1 VFREF
6 LRFELRY
13 QLRSPLPWLIA
24 LLFGFLAFLAMTGD
38 NVQIGGAI
46 GNVNRNAPSVIL
58 NFLVTFSILG
68 MLGTILLIAQPLLR
82 DADLRTD
89 ELFFSTP
96 AGRGSYLWGRALGGA
111 LTTLG
116 IYVVV
121 ALVMVI
127 GSFMP
132 WLDPKRVG
140 PFMPE
145 PYAWAFGVL
154 VIPNLIFVGALMCL
168 LAVTTR
174 RLLAVFLG
182 AMAVLVVWQ
191 VAGALVNDLQY
202 DTIARLI
209 DPFGARPTARAMRY
223 WSATERNTLVPDVSG
238 LLLLNRVIWLSV
250 SAAMLAAAHLL
261 FRTRRS
267 GSRKRAARRA
277 TDRVDIPLPQ
287 SPAALHAPVAARGV
301 AVRTIRLKPDTQAQL
316 WVRLQPDTAAL
327 RQFLH
332 QLRFDAVSVLKGLP
346 FQILLGLGVVNLIS
360 GARLSNRLFGTEVHP
375 VTALML
381 EAMRGSYQFLLVLIV
396 AYYAGEVIWRER
408 DARIAEATDAT
419 PVPGWLPLLAKTAAL
434 FAVVLVFMAVGVLAS
449 MIYQLSMGYT
459 NVEAGLYL
467 RSMLL
472 DSMPFLLTAVAAV
485 FLQVMSNQKFIGYAL
500 FILVFVLQTVLV
512 SVHLEHNLYTYA
524 GSPTLT
530 YSDMNGYGHLLAA
543 WSWFNAYW
551 SVFAA
556 ILLVIA
562 AAFWVRGSA
571 PPWRRRWNQA
581 LRSLRGRQGALL
593 GALAVAFVAI
603 GSWIFYNT
611 NVVNEYLPS
620 DVVLDRQA
628 RYEQDYRKYKDLPQ
642 PRIADVYADVDIYPS
657 ERRIAIHGRYRLVNR
672 TAAPIRDLHVA
683 LRPGSELRITSL
695 APAQLVVDDREV
707 GYRIYRLQ
715 EPLQPGGAMDFRFEV
730 TRAER
735 GFTNTGMPPS
745 AGGGDI
751 RSPLNY
757 NGTFINSNDF
767 FPHFGYNQDAQILD
781 RNERRKR
788 GLGDVPRAA
797 KLEDESARGSMGFA
811 DADWIDFETVVSTS
825 ADQIALAPGY
835 LQREWTQ
842 GGRRY
847 FHYKMDRPMLP
858 FYCYLSAR
866 WQVRRGEW
874 GGLPIEIF
882 YDAKHP
888 YNVDRMID
896 AARKSLDYFTAHFS
910 PYQFRQVRILEFPRY
925 ARFAQSFANTIPF
938 SEAIGFVADL
948 RDPGD
953 IDYVYYVTAHEVAHQ
968 WWAHQVIGAD
978 VQGSTMLVESL
989 AQYSA
994 LMVME
999 KQYGREH
1006 MRRFLKYELDQYLSG
1021 RGGELIEELPL
1032 MRVENQQY
1040 IHYQKGSLVFYRL
1053 REEIGED
1060 RLNAALAS
1068 FIRDKAFQQPP
1079 YTTTLEL
1086 LGYIRAQTP
1095 PEKQRLIDELFAQIV
1110 LYDTKVVAATSK
1122 RRTDGKFDVHIEF
1135 EAQKTQADGLGKET
1149 PLPLDDWMEVGVFA
1163 RKAGEGEHTEQP
1175 LYLERRRIAQNKG
1188 AVDVVVEAEPFE
1200 VGVDPYNKLIDRN
1213 PDDNRKR
1220 VE

>member
-1 VFREF
+1 MFREF

-68 MLGTILLIAQPLLR
+68 MLGAILLIAQPLLR

-96 AGRGSYLWGRALGGA
+96 VRKGSYLWGRALGGA
-111 LTTLG
+111 VATLG
-116 IYVVV
+116 IHVVV

-132 WLDPKRVG
+132 WLDPKRIG
-140 PFMPE
+140 PFMLG

-154 VIPNLIFVGALMCL
+154 LIPNLIFVGALMCL

-174 RLLAVFLG
+174 RLLVVFLG
-182 AMAVLVVWQ
+182 AMAVIVVWQ
-191 VAGALVNDLQY
+191 VAGALVSDLQY

-223 WSATERNTLVPDVSG
+223 WSATERNALVPDVSG
-238 LLLLNRVIWLSV
+238 LLLLNRIIWLSV
-250 SAAMLAAAHLL
+250 SAAMLAAAHFL
-261 FRTRRS
+261 FRTQRP

-277 TDRVDIPLPQ
+277 GDHVDIPLPHAVAAMHA
-287 SPAALHAPVAARGV
+287 PAAANTS
-301 AVRTIRLKPDTQAQL
+301 AVRAFGR
-316 WVRLQPDTAAL
+316 TAAL

-332 QLRFDAVSVLKGLP
+332 QLRFDAASVLRSLP
-346 FQILLGLGVVNLIS
+346 FQILLGLGLVNLVG
-360 GARLSNRLFGTEVHP
+360 GARLTNRLFGTEVHP

-381 EAMRGSYQFLLVLIV
+381 EAMQGSYQFLLVLIV
-396 AYYAGEVIWRER
+396 AYFAGEVIWRER

-419 PVPGWLPLLAKTAAL
+419 PVPGWVPLLAKTGAL
-434 FAVVLVFMAVGVLAS
+434 FAVVLAFMAVGVLAS
-449 MIYQLSMGYT
+449 MIYQLSTGYT
-459 NVEAGLYL
+459 YLEVGLYL

-485 FLQVMSNQKFIGYAL
+485 FLQVLSNQKFIGYAL
-500 FILVFVLQTVLV
+500 FILVFVLQTVLI

-524 GSPTLT
+524 GSPILT
-530 YSDMNGYGHLLAA
+530 YSDMNGYGHLLRA

-551 SVFAA
+551 SVFAVM
-556 ILLVIA
+556 LLVIA

-571 PPWRRRWNQA
+571 PSWRARWSHG
-581 LRSLRGRQGALL
+581 LRSLRGPKGALL
-593 GALAVAFVAI
+593 GALTVVFIAI

-628 RYEQDYRKYKDLPQ
+628 HFEKAYRKYQDLPQ

-657 ERRIAIHGRYRLVNR
+657 ERRVEIKGRYQLVNR
-672 TAAPIRDLHVA
+672 TAASIHDLHVTM
-683 LRPGSELRITSL
+683 RPGSQLRITSM
-695 APAQLVVDDREV
+695 APAKLVVDDREV

-715 EPLQPGGAMDFRFEV
+715 EPLPPGGTMQFRFEV
-730 TRAER
+730 ERAER

-745 AGGGDI
+745 GGAGDI

-757 NGTFINSNDF
+757 NGTFFNSVDF
-767 FPHFGYNQDAQILD
+767 FPHFGYDQGGQILD

-811 DADWIDFETVVSTS
+811 DADWINFETVVSTS

-842 GGRRY
+842 GGRHY
-847 FHYKMDRPMLP
+847 FHYKMDRPILP
-858 FYCYLSAR
+858 FFCYLSAR

-874 GGLPIEIF
+874 HGLPIEVY
-882 YDAKHP
+882 YDPKHP

-896 AARKSLDYFTAHFS
+896 ATRKSLDYFTAHFS
-910 PYQFRQVRILEFPRY
+910 PYQYRQVRILEFPRY

-948 RDPGD
+948 RDPD
-953 IDYVYYVTAHEVAHQ
+953 AIDYVFYVTAHEVAHQ

-978 VQGSTMLVESL
+978 VQGSTMIVESM

-999 KQYGREH
+999 KQYGRER
-1006 MRRFLKYELDQYLSG
+1006 MRRFLKYELDRYLSG

-1053 REEIGED
+1053 REEIGEEN
-1060 RLNAALAS
+1060 LNRALAN

-1079 YTTTLEL
+1079 YTTTLEML
-1086 LGYIRAQTP
+1086 DYIRAQTP
-1095 PEKQRLIDELFAQIV
+1095 PQKQRLIDELFAQIV
-1110 LYDTKVVAATSK
+1110 LYDTKVVAASST
-1122 RRTDGKFDVHIEF
+1122 RRADGKFDVHIQF
-1135 EAQKTQADGLGKET
+1135 ETQKSQADGVGKET
-1149 PLPLDDWMEVGVFA
+1149 PLALDDWMEVGVFA
-1163 RKAGEGEHTEQP
+1163 RKAGEGEHTERV
-1175 LYLERRRIAQNKG
+1175 LYLQPRHFTQNK
-1188 AVDVVVEAEPFE
+1188 ATIDVVVDAAPFE

-1213 PDDNRKR
+1213 PDDNRKK

>member
-24 LLFGFLAFLAMTGD
+24 LLFAFLAFLAMTGD
-38 NVQIGGAI
+38 DVQIGGAI

-68 MLGTILLIAQPLLR
+68 MLGAILLIAQPLLR

-96 AGRGSYLWGRALGGA
+96 VRKGSYLWGRALGGA
-111 LTTLG
+111 AAMLG
-116 IYVVV
+116 VYVVV

-132 WLDPKRVG
+132 WLDPKRIG
-140 PFMPE
+140 PFMLE

-174 RLLAVFLG
+174 RLLTVFIG
-182 AMAVLVVWQ
+182 AMAVLVIWQ
-191 VAGALVNDLQY
+191 VAGALLSDLQY

-223 WSATERNTLVPDVSG
+223 WSATERNALVPDISG
-238 LLLLNRVIWLSV
+238 LLLLNRVIWLSA
-250 SAAMLAAAHLL
+250 SAAMLAAAHFL
-261 FRTRRS
+261 FRTQRP
-267 GSRKRAARRA
+267 GSRKRARRA
-277 TDRVDIPLPQ
+277 TTDHADIPLPH
-287 SPAALHAPVAARGV
+287 AVVAMHAPVAAGTPAERAFGG
-301 AVRTIRLKPDTQAQL
+301 
-316 WVRLQPDTAAL
+316 TAAL
-327 RQFLH
+327 LQFLH
-332 QLRFDAVSVLKGLP
+332 QLRFDAASVLKSLP
-346 FQILLGLGVVNLIS
+346 FQILLGLGLVNLIS
-360 GARLSNRLFGTEVHP
+360 GARFSNRLYGTEVHP

-381 EAMRGSYQFLLVLIV
+381 EAMRGSYQFLLLLIV
-396 AYYAGEVIWRER
+396 AYFAGEVIWRER
-408 DARIAEATDAT
+408 DARIDEATDAT
-419 PVPGWLPLLAKTAAL
+419 PVPGWVPLLAKTGAL
-434 FAVVLVFMAVGVLAS
+434 FAVVLAFMAVGVLAS
-449 MIYQLSMGYT
+449 IVYQLSMGYSYLE
-459 NVEAGLYL
+459 VGLYL

-472 DSMPFLLTAVAAV
+472 DSIPFLLTAVAAV

-512 SVHLEHNLYTYA
+512 ARHVLR
-524 GSPTLT
+524 GW
-530 YSDMNGYGHLLAA
+530 G
-543 WSWFNAYW
+543 WFNAYW

-556 ILLVIA
+556 MLLVIT

-571 PPWRRRWNQA
+571 PSWRARWSHGLHSLGGRR
-581 LRSLRGRQGALL
+581 GALL

-603 GSWIFYNT
+603 GSWIYYNT

-628 RYEQDYRKYKDLPQ
+628 HFEKAYRKYKDLPQ
-642 PRIADVYADVDIYPS
+642 PRIADIYADVDIYPA
-657 ERRIAIHGRYRLVNR
+657 ERRVQIKGRYQLVNR
-672 TAAPIRDLHVA
+672 TAVPVRDLHVTM
-683 LRPGSELRITSL
+683 RPGAQLRITSM
-695 APAQLVVDDREV
+695 APAELVVDDREV

-715 EPLQPGGAMDFRFEV
+715 QPLPPGGTMEFRFEV
-730 TRAER
+730 SRAER
-735 GFTNTGMPPS
+735 GFTNSGMPPS
-745 AGGGDI
+745 SGGGDI

-757 NGTFINSNDF
+757 NGTFFNSTEF
-767 FPHFGYNQDAQILD
+767 FPHFGYDQSGQIVD

-788 GLGDVPRAA
+788 GLGDVPRVA
-797 KLEDESARGSMGFA
+797 KLEDESARGSMGFP
-811 DADWIDFETVVSTS
+811 DADWINFETVVSTS

-847 FHYKMDRPMLP
+847 FHYKMDRPILS
-858 FYCYLSAR
+858 FFCYLSAS

-874 GGLPIEIF
+874 HGLPLEVY

-896 AARKSLDYFTAHFS
+896 ATRKSLDYFTAHFS
-910 PYQFRQVRILEFPRY
+910 PYQYRQVRILEFPRY

-938 SEAIGFVADL
+938 SESIGFVADL

-953 IDYVYYVTAHEVAHQ
+953 IDYVFYVTAHEVAHQ

-978 VQGSTMLVESL
+978 VQGQTMLVESL

-999 KQYGREH
+999 KEYGREH
-1006 MRRFLKYELDQYLSG
+1006 MRRFLKYELDRYLSG

-1060 RLNAALAS
+1060 KLDAALAN

-1086 LGYIRAQTP
+1086 LDYIRAQTP
-1095 PEKQRLIDELFAQIV
+1095 PEKQRLVDELFAKIV
-1110 LYDTKVVAATSK
+1110 LYDTQIVAAKAT
-1122 RRTDGKFDVHIEF
+1122 RRADGKFDVHLEF
-1135 EAQKTQADGLGKET
+1135 ETQKTQSDGVGKET

-1163 RKAGEGEHTEQP
+1163 RQPGAGEHTERV
-1175 LYLERRRIAQNKG
+1175 LYLQPRHVTQNKG
-1188 AVDVVVEAEPFE
+1188 TIDVVVDAEPFE
-1200 VGVDPYNKLIDRN
+1200 VGLDPYNKLIDRN

-1220 VE
+1220 LE